1 MTQAQ
6 ELVQY
11 LAVEQTLRG
20 GSVKGIDKK
29 KIAPKTG
36 GGGGGGILLGL
47 SHAAP
52 KVLKL
57 LLGAKALDTYVKH
70 GDKVSKTSKDVH
82 KSIKKRKEKEFL
94 AKLKKRKK

>member
-29 KIAPKTG
+29 KIAPKT